1 MCPVRMCVPSY
12 GFGVRHDYSY
22 DPPTVLSPTLS
33 HSIPSTLNPLFHMF
47 ALASTLGPL
56 TMSIRLLPPAESP
69 GSPLFMASEVVSGD
83 VGEDTLSA
91 VCASLISQLGK
102 LKKMSLSWEDKVS
115 FLGLYRKKQR

>member
-1 MCPVRMCVPSY
+1 MP
-12 GFGVRHDYSY
+12 
-22 DPPTVLSPTLS
+22 
-33 HSIPSTLNPLFHMF
+33 NPLLHVF
-47 ALASTLGPL
+47 ALASTFGPL

-102 LKKMSLSWEDKVS
+102 LKKLSLSWEDKVS
-115 FLGLYRKKQR
+115 FLRLYREKQR